1 MHSVIQEITEGN
13 DWRNGEFAKFK
24 ANQSGV
30 EPKLWYRMC
39 VPMIY
44 AHWEGFVVDALK
56 TMLAYLNELK
66 LTHSELPTRL
76 VVLSLGDNYRT
87 LSGKQSF
94 SQRIEFTEKFKN
106 LLDSVIQFQTK
117 VETKSNL
124 KGKVF
129 KELCDIFGFDTKTY
143 SSFLPD
149 IDRLVS
155 IRNSIAHGENSFLPS
170 SDNINLYINS
180 VQCACDLLL
189 EDIDNYLAKKKY
201 LVVAEQDDTA

>member
-1 MHSVIQEITEGN
+1 MHRVVEEIQEN
-13 DWRNGEFAKFK
+13 NKWRYSEFAKFK
-24 ANQSGV
+24 ANQNDV
-30 EPKLWYRMC
+30 EVIFWNRMC
-39 VPMIY
+39 IPMIY

-56 TMLAYLNELK
+56 IMLGYLNELK
-66 LTHSELPTRL
+66 LTHSELPIRL

-94 SQRIEFTEKFKN
+94 TQRIEFTEKFKN
-106 LLDSVIQFQTK
+106 LLDSVIRFQTK

-129 KELCDIFGFDTKTY
+129 KELCDIFGFDTKSY
-143 SSFLPD
+143 NEFLPD
-149 IDRLVS
+149 IDRLVN

-180 VQCACDLLL
+180 VQNACDLLV
-189 EDIDNYLAKKKY
+189 EDIDKFLVEKKF
-201 LVVAEQDDTA
+201 LVNAE